1 MTVKE
6 LIANLEK
13 CNPNAI
19 VCVEANSDCIANVV
33 QEYMYTEHE
42 EHYVYIADNLD
53 YIDEETEM
61 VKI

>member
-33 QEYMYTEHE
+33 
-42 EHYVYIADNLD
+42 
-53 YIDEETEM
+53 
-61 VKI
+61 